1 MKNKFVKVI
10 LLVLAFANN
19 VTAQKIEI
27 FDQVRVNFEESR
39 KDFSSDNNGYIYFG
53 GGQYVFK
60 KVTFPKQKL
69 NTKAE
74 LSVTVISGGDRYDRA
89 GSIYVLPVDKNNS
102 LEDVVKNKKFASNEF
117 TKIKTVV
124 PEGNF
129 GPTVE
134 LMRFMTTFGV
144 GFFSNDSLKRKPVY
158 IPYWEKEVKWKEDIS
173 QFSTLLQGEVWIG
186 VHIGNYTKGGHIV
199 SASVNLTPSELS
211 CDVAKN
217 KVVVPILN
225 TDPFG
230 TNQGNDE
237 LFAYKDFQV
246 EFNLPKGA
254 KNAKL
259 YYITT
264 GHGGHSEGDEFVK
277 KQNIAK
283 IDDKKVIDFIP
294 WRDDC
299 ASFRRFNPGT
309 GVWLKKR
316 VAPYIQEE
324 TGTYTTKEIE
334 EPIASS
340 DLSRSNWCPGSNVQP
355 MVVPLDLKAGKHT
368 AVFSIPEA
376 QKNANGTSNHWMVS
390 SYIVYEL

>member
-1 MKNKFVKVI
+1 MKKIIFAM
-10 LLVLAFANN
+10 LLSALFFCNN
-19 VTAQKIEI
+19 VKAQKIEI
-27 FDQVRVNFEESR
+27 FDRIRVNQDDSR
-39 KDFSSDNNGYIYFG
+39 KDFSTDNNGNIYYG

-74 LSVTVISGGDRYDRA
+74 ISVTVISGGDRYDRA

-102 LEDVVKNKKFASNEF
+102 LEDVVKNKKFTSNEF
-117 TKIKTVV
+117 SKIKTIV

-144 GFFSNDSLKRKPVY
+144 GYFSNDSLQRKPVY

-173 QFSTLLQGEVWIG
+173 QFTTLLQGEVWIG

-199 SASVNLTPSELS
+199 SASINLMPSELS

-217 KVVVPILN
+217 RVIVPLLN

-230 TNQGNDE
+230 PNQGNDE

-254 KNAKL
+254 KNPKL

-277 KQNIAK
+277 KQNIVK

-316 VAPYIQEE
+316 VAPYIQDDK
-324 TGTYTTKEIE
+324 GTYTTKEIE

-355 MVVPLDLKAGKHT
+355 MIVPLDLKDGKHT
-368 AVFSIPEA
+368 IIFSIPEA

-390 SYIVYEL
+390 SYLVYEL

>member
-1 MKNKFVKVI
+1 MRKVFFMM
-10 LLVLAFANN
+10 LLGGGIFTNN
-19 VTAQKIEI
+19 ISAQKIEI
-27 FDQVRVNFEESR
+27 FDQVRVNHDEKC
-39 KDFSSDNNGYIYFG
+39 KDFSSDSNGNIYYG

-60 KVTFPKQKL
+60 KVTFPKQQL

-74 LSVTVISGGDRYDRA
+74 ISVTVISGGDRYDRA
-89 GSIYVLPVDKNNS
+89 GSIYVLPADKNNS

-129 GPTVE
+129 APTVE

-144 GFFSNDSLKRKPVY
+144 GFFSNDSLQRKPVY
-158 IPYWEKEVKWKEDIS
+158 IPYWEREVKWKEDIS

-199 SASVNLTPSELS
+199 SASINLTPSGLA
-211 CDVAKN
+211 CDIAKN

-254 KNAKL
+254 KNPKL

-277 KQNIAK
+277 KQNIVK
-283 IDDKKVIDFIP
+283 IDGKKVIDFIP

-309 GVWLKKR
+309 GVWLRKR
-316 VAPYIQEE
+316 VAAYIQENK
-324 TGTYTTKEIE
+324 GTYTTKEIE

-355 MVVPLDLKAGKHT
+355 MIVPLEIKEGKHT
-368 AVFSIPEA
+368 VIFSIPEA
-376 QKNANGTSNHWMVS
+376 QKNGNGTSNHWMVS

>member
-1 MKNKFVKVI
+1 MRKIIFTM
-10 LLVLAFANN
+10 LLGTLIFSNSI
-19 VTAQKIEI
+19 TAQKIE
-27 FDQVRVNFEESR
+27 FFNQVRVNHDENR
-39 KDFSSDNNGYIYFG
+39 KDFSTDSNGNIYYG

-60 KVTFPKQKL
+60 KVTFPKQQL

-74 LSVTVISGGDRYDRA
+74 ISVTVISGGDRYDRA

-102 LEDVVKNKKFASNEF
+102 LEDLLKNKKFASNEF

-129 GPTVE
+129 APTVE

-144 GFFSNDSLKRKPVY
+144 GFFSNDSLQRKPVY
-158 IPYWEKEVKWKEDIS
+158 IPYWEREVKWKEDIS

-199 SASVNLTPSELS
+199 SASISLTPSELS
-211 CDVAKN
+211 CDIAKN

-254 KNAKL
+254 KKPKL
-259 YYITT
+259 YYMTT
-264 GHGGHSEGDEFVK
+264 GHGGHGEGDEFVK
-277 KQNIAK
+277 KQNIVK
-283 IDDKKVIDFIP
+283 VDGKKVIDFIP

-309 GVWLKKR
+309 GVWLRKR
-316 VAPYIQEE
+316 VAPYIQEDK
-324 TGTYTTKEIE
+324 GTYTTKEIE

-340 DLSRSNWCPGSNVQP
+340 DLSRSNWCPGSNVPP
-355 MVVPLDLKAGKHT
+355 MIVPLELKEGKHSLI
-368 AVFSIPEA
+368 FSIPEA
-376 QKNANGTSNHWMVS
+376 QKNTNGTSNHWMVS

>member
-1 MKNKFVKVI
+1 MKKIIFTM
-10 LLVLAFANN
+10 LLGTLFFSNC

-27 FDQVRVNFEESR
+27 FDEVRVNHDENR
-39 KDFSSDNNGYIYFG
+39 KDFSTDNNENIYYG

-69 NTKAE
+69 NTKVE
-74 LSVTVISGGDRYDRA
+74 ISVTVISGGDRYDRA

-102 LEDVVKNKKFASNEF
+102 LEDVVKNKKFASNEY
-117 TKIKTVV
+117 TKIKTIV

-129 GPTVE
+129 SPTIE
-134 LMRFMTTFGV
+134 LMRFMTTFGI
-144 GFFSNDSLKRKPVY
+144 GFFSNDSLQRKPVY
-158 IPYWEKEVKWKEDIS
+158 IPYWEREVKWKEDIS

-199 SASVNLTPSELS
+199 SASINLTPSELS
-211 CDVAKN
+211 CDIAKN
-217 KVVVPILN
+217 KVIVSILN

-254 KNAKL
+254 KNVKL

-277 KQNIAK
+277 KQNIVK

-309 GVWLKKR
+309 GVWLRKR
-316 VAPYIQEE
+316 VAPYIQEDK
-324 TGTYTTKEIE
+324 GTYTTKEIE

-340 DLSRSNWCPGSNVQP
+340 DLSRSNWCPGSNVP
-355 MVVPLDLKAGKHT
+355 AMVVPLDLKEGKHT

>member
-1 MKNKFVKVI
+1 MKKIIFTM
-10 LLVLAFANN
+10 LLGTLFFNN
-19 VTAQKIEI
+19 CVTAQKIEI
-27 FDQVRVNFEESR
+27 FDEVRVNHDENR
-39 KDFSSDNNGYIYFG
+39 KDFSTDNNENIYYG

-69 NTKAE
+69 NTKVE
-74 LSVTVISGGDRYDRA
+74 ISVTVISGGDRYDRA

-102 LEDVVKNKKFASNEF
+102 LEDVVKNKKFASNEY
-117 TKIKTVV
+117 TKIKTIV

-129 GPTVE
+129 SPTIE
-134 LMRFMTTFGV
+134 LMRFMTTFGI
-144 GFFSNDSLKRKPVY
+144 GFFSNDSLQRKPVY
-158 IPYWEKEVKWKEDIS
+158 IPYWEREVKWKEDIS

-199 SASVNLTPSELS
+199 SASINLTPSELS
-211 CDVAKN
+211 CDIAKN
-217 KVVVPILN
+217 KVIVSILN

-277 KQNIAK
+277 KQNIVK

-309 GVWLKKR
+309 GVWLRKR
-316 VAPYIQEE
+316 VAPYIQEDK
-324 TGTYTTKEIE
+324 GTYTTKEIE

-340 DLSRSNWCPGSNVQP
+340 DLSRSNWCPGSNVP
-355 MVVPLDLKAGKHT
+355 AMVVPLDLKEGKHT